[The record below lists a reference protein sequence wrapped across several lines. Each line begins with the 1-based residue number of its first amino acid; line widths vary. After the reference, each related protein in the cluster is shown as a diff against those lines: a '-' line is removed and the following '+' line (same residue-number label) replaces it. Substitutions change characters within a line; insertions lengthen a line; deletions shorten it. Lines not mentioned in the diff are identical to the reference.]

1 MKIQF
6 PDESGNNSVSD
17 LDSPQRSFFAI
28 AELKQPRFLRTFW
41 GNQIKFMFWI
51 RKEKKRGPESTIL
64 KSYCMLK
71 ERSEDSH
78 SAPEFMPR
86 VRLLHL
92 RQIKNLFRPLLTIQS
107 PRFCKPT
114 THSCL
119 AISLPR
125 SQERFHNLVTYL
137 PGPKTPRLE
146 PWVAC
151 L

>member
-6 PDESGNNSVSD
+6 TDESGNNSVSD

-78 SAPEFMPR
+78 SAPQFMPR

-92 RQIKNLFRPLLTIQS
+92 RQENLFRPLLTIQS